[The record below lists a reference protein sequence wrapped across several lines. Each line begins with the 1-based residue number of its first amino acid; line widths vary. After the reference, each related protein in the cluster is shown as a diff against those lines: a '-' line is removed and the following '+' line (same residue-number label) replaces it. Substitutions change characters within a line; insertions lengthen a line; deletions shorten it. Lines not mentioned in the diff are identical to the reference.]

1 VTYGLDAS
9 AHLRAVRM
17 HADAAGTRFHV
28 ESEGQ
33 TMGEYR
39 IVVPGRHNVRNA
51 LATLAVALH
60 AGAGGEAVRQGLEQ
74 FRGVERRFQRLTDA
88 GGVTLVDDYAH
99 HPTEVA
105 ATLAAARQAFPGA
118 RVHAVFQPHLYS
130 RTRDQAEG
138 FGRALLG
145 ADRALVTPVYASR
158 EQPIEGVDAGL
169 VVEAARAAGHRDVHP
184 CADREQARELLAAT
198 VGEGDVVLTLG
209 AGDVYKL
216 AEALAAEGSDRAGA
230 EPQAAGAGAGAG
242 GEEPR

>member
-105 ATLAAARQAFPGA
+105 ATISAARERFPA
-118 RVHAVFQPHLYS
+118 RRLVAVFQPHLYS
-130 RTRDQAEG
+130 RTRDLWEA
-138 FGRALLG
+138 FGRALAA
-145 ADRALVTPVYASR
+145 ADAVWVTDVYPAR
-158 EQPIEGVDAGL
+158 EAPIEGVTGAL
-169 VVEAARAAGHRDVHP
+169 VADAARAEGAEVTYRETIDGL
-184 CADREQARELLAAT
+184 ADALFGWLES
-198 VGEGDVVLTLG
+198 GDVCVMMG
-209 AGDVYKL
+209 AGDMDVH
-216 AEALAAEGSDRAGA
+216 AHALAALLEERA
-230 EPQAAGAGAGAG
+230 P
-242 GEEPR
+242 